1 MQPQFWLD
9 RWQEGRI
16 GFHRSEVM
24 PLLRDHW
31 ARLAL
36 PAGSRVFV
44 PLAGKSLDMLW
55 LAAQGHRVLGV
66 ELSRL
71 AVEQFFDENGLTPEI
86 REQADGVHYL
96 AGEIELVCGDAFALE
111 AASLAECVGVYDRAA
126 LIALPDGLRDRY
138 VDEVYGKLPT
148 GCQTLLITLEYPPAE
163 KAGPP
168 FPVTAANVQRLY
180 APRWAIEEIE
190 RRDILASEP
199 IFQADG
205 VTALSTAVYRLQRK
219 P

>member
-24 PLLRDHW
+24 PLLRTHW

-55 LAAQGHRVLGV
+55 LAAQGYRVLGV
-66 ELSRL
+66 ELSQL
-71 AVEQFFDENGLTPEI
+71 AVEQFFEENGLTPEI
-86 REQADGVHYL
+86 HARADGLHYCVDD
-96 AGEIELVCGDAFALE
+96 IELVCGDAFALDAE
-111 AASLAECVGVYDRAA
+111 LLADCVGVYDRAA
-126 LIALPDGLRDRY
+126 LIALPAALRERY
-138 VDEVYGKLPT
+138 VAEIYGNLPV

-168 FPVTAANVQRLY
+168 FPVMADEVQRLY
-180 APRWAIEEIE
+180 APSWSIEEIE

-199 IFQADG
+199 SFQAEG
-205 VTALSTAVYRLQRK
+205 VTALSTAVYQLTRR
-219 P
+219 